1 MEADDDFIFEVL
13 LGLTGNVQATCGYWK
28 KFSNDITARE
38 RVEHHGPPQ
47 LQVQARGGPERAP
60 GRPWT
65 AGAAPHD
72 VGRTDITSQA
82 HRAADSRAG
91 KELELRAQLGPA
103 QYEGPPDHGETK
115 AQYER
120 RPQRLRGSGPGVGVR
135 GGRGRV
141 NDNYASTLYL

>member
-103 QYEGPPDHGETK
+103 QYEGLPDDRETARRSRSGDPNGFVAPPPVSESEEDE
-115 AQYER
+115 
-120 RPQRLRGSGPGVGVR
+120 
-135 GGRGRV
+135 
-141 NDNYASTLYL
+141 DASTSTL